1 MQGLAIRLAKRLNLR
16 LNRRGT
22 VFDDRYFA
30 RALTTPLAVR
40 RCLLYVLN
48 NYRRHTR
55 SHACAPRDW
64 ADPYSSVDY
73 FDGFQRLASGRRP
86 CAEFSLGRD
95 PPVVPPKT
103 DLLARAW
110 RRHGL
115 LRIEKIPGPTS
126 ERWPSRG

>member
-1 MQGLAIRLAKRLNLR
+1 MQGLSIRLAKRLNLR
-16 LNRRGT
+16 LRRSGT

-30 RALTTPLAVR
+30 RALKTPLAVR

-73 FDGFQRLASGRRP
+73 FDGFRRLQSGRRP
-86 CAEFSLGRD
+86 RAEFALGTD

-110 RRHGL
+110 RLHGL
-115 LRIEKIPGPTS
+115 LRLDSIPGSDGT
-126 ERWPSRG
+126 RKV